1 MRRKTF
7 FLIFILLELLQ
18 DSVLVSEGR
27 EKPVISPESPVV
39 QIGEPVELTCISRC
53 AGGKPEWRFMRDSAP
68 GKVTSSGLKTVL
80 RIDKVLDLY
89 EGYYICTIICAEEY
103 YFSKVLLAVYS
114 FPHSPKVELQ
124 TPNPVAGQ
132 TVTLECSAQDL
143 YPCYEIKVFWY
154 HNLELLGDQ
163 EKTVIQNLESMCNVL
178 SHLNYKTNTGNKD
191 LTFTCKIELD
201 LSTKKYIAKNASL
214 EIHLNTGLHN
224 IWIEPTR
231 TVGRAGDP
239 LSISCGADGSP
250 VPTITW
256 RKSGPGTGTLAHWN
270 ITRENGRST
279 LNINELRSQDGGFYI
294 CDISSGGNS
303 TERQSSVEVWS
314 ELHNIW
320 IEPTRTVGRAG
331 DPLSISCG
339 ADGSPVPTIT
349 WRKSGPDTRTPA
361 HWNITR
367 ENGRS
372 TLNINELQSQDGG
385 FYICDISSGGNS
397 SGGNSTE
404 RQSSVEVWYGPQ
416 TPSITGSVK
425 TGREGESLTITC
437 SGDAN
442 PEPNISWGKTDPSE
456 QRGWNISG
464 SRGRSELRIDSLRP
478 DDKGIYECV
487 VGNKM
492 GEVRLQT
499 WVDVEYS
506 PRNVTIDG
514 AASARQSESLTIT
527 CSGDANPEPNI
538 TWGKMDPSEQRRWNV
553 SGSRGRSELR
563 IDSLR
568 PDDQGIYE
576 CVVGNKI
583 GEVRLQ
589 TRVDVSV
596 TVKAEQQAVTLGL
609 YVLLT
614 SLVVFGT
621 FFCLFRKRLF
631 KALERETA
639 DCREQHHQNLAPPTQ
654 SSLQ

>member
-404 RQSSVEVWYGPQ
+404 RQSSVEVWY
-416 TPSITGSVK
+416 
-425 TGREGESLTITC
+425 
-437 SGDAN
+437 
-442 PEPNISWGKTDPSE
+442 
-456 QRGWNISG
+456 
-464 SRGRSELRIDSLRP
+464 
-478 DDKGIYECV
+478 
-487 VGNKM
+487 
-492 GEVRLQT
+492 
-499 WVDVEYS
+499 S

>member
-303 TERQSSVEVWS
+303 TERQSSVEVW
-314 ELHNIW
+314 
-320 IEPTRTVGRAG
+320 
-331 DPLSISCG
+331 
-339 ADGSPVPTIT
+339 
-349 WRKSGPDTRTPA
+349 
-361 HWNITR
+361 
-367 ENGRS
+367 
-372 TLNINELQSQDGG
+372 
-385 FYICDISSGGNS
+385 
-397 SGGNSTE
+397 
-404 RQSSVEVWYGPQ
+404 YGPQ